1 MFQVLQMDAKKIAAE
16 RAVEYVQHGMTV
28 GLGTGT
34 TAYWAI
40 LKLGQKIREGLRI
53 NAVATSIG
61 TEKLANENN
70 IPIVPFSKIDSIDLA
85 IDGADEVD
93 AQKNL
98 IKGGGGALTR
108 EKIIA
113 YNSKKFI
120 VVVDESKL
128 VEQLGKFPLPVEVL
142 PFGAELTVKHI
153 SLMGAEAKVRQEA
166 NGNYITDN
174 GNLIVDCRFG
184 SIDNPASLNAMLKT
198 IPGLVETGIFLNTRV
213 SVVVVGFKTGDVKEL

>member
-1 MFQVLQMDAKKIAAE
+1 MDAKKNAAE
-16 RAVEYVQHGMTV
+16 RAVEYVKDGMTI

-40 LKLGQKIREGLRI
+40 LKLGQKIREGLHI
-53 NAVATSIG
+53 NAVATSLA

-70 IPIVPFSKIDSIDLA
+70 IPIVPFSEVRSIDLA

-93 AQKNL
+93 AKKNL

-128 VEQLGKFPLPVEVL
+128 VEQLGKFPLPVEIL
-142 PFGAELTVKHI
+142 PFGAELTVKRI
-153 SLMGAEAKVRQEA
+153 SLMAGEAKIRQA
-166 NGNYITDN
+166 KVGNYITDN

-184 SIDNPASLNAMLKT
+184 AIADPASLDAALKT
-198 IPGLVETGIFLNTRV
+198 IPGVVETGLFLNNRV
-213 SVVVVGFKTGDVKEL
+213 GAVVAGFKSGEVKEL

>member
-1 MFQVLQMDAKKIAAE
+1 MDAKKNAAE
-16 RAVEYVQHGMTV
+16 RAVEYVQHGMTI

-34 TAYWAI
+34 TAYWAV
-40 LKLGQKIREGLRI
+40 LKLGQKIREGLHV
-53 NAVATSIG
+53 NAVATSVG
-61 TEKLANENN
+61 TEKLAKENN
-70 IPIVPFSKIDSIDLA
+70 IPIAPFSEIDSIDLA

-93 AQKNL
+93 RQKNL

-113 YNSKKFI
+113 YNSRKFI

-142 PFGAELTVKHI
+142 PFGAELTLKRI
-153 SLMGAEAKVRQEA
+153 LSMGVEATIRQAE
-166 NGNYITDN
+166 NSNYITDN

-184 SIDNPASLNAMLKT
+184 SITDPSSLDAALKT
-198 IPGLVETGIFLNTRV
+198 IPGIVETGIFLNTRV
-213 SVVVVGFKTGDVKEL
+213 STVVVGFKTGDVNEL